1 MLTRNIQ
8 FSVFLFSLCT
18 EYSVSPKHYMYI
30 VDMSSSNK
38 YKTDL
43 LKYILFSKIK
53 ISIKEKISLNIDII
67 FIKVFGF

>member
-18 EYSVSPKHYMYI
+18 EYSVSPKHYI

-43 LKYILFSKIK
+43 LKYILFSTIK